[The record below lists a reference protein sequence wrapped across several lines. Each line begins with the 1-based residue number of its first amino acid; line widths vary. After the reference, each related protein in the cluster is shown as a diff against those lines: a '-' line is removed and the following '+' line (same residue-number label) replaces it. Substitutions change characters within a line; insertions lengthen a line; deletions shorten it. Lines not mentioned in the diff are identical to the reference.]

1 MAISFFEKKINIFIN
16 IFINREIVV
25 RNVCYVTHSLC
36 NNKIDTQ
43 LMPQLN
49 VLQNEVGQTVLE
61 MAKAQ
66 KEYNVDE
73 ALAHDARVKSEE
85 LTQK

>member
-1 MAISFFEKKINIFIN
+1 
-16 IFINREIVV
+16 
-25 RNVCYVTHSLC
+25 
-36 NNKIDTQ
+36 
-43 LMPQLN
+43 MPQLN

-66 KEYNVDE
+66 KQYNVDE

>member
-1 MAISFFEKKINIFIN
+1 MQCDSEF
-16 IFINREIVV
+16 
-25 RNVCYVTHSLC
+25 HSLC
-36 NNKIDTQ
+36 NDKIDTQ